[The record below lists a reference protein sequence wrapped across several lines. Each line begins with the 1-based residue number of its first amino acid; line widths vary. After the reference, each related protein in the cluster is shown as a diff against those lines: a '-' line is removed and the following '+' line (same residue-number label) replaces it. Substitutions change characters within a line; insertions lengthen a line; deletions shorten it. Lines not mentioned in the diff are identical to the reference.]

1 MIFKPPVTNFDD
13 FYENAK
19 FMLTWRVAVTFSIFL
34 PILGTAMYFLED
46 GTTYSTFFAVFV
58 CAIVL
63 LSIYIT
69 KHYKIAAF
77 MFAIIGT
84 ILCLVTLIMFPKHY
98 HFVDTMW
105 VFIIVLY
112 TFFSLGKVWGTAVL
126 FTNTLGIIYY
136 LMFVLKQNLEV
147 MEPLRNEHYIILSV
161 NFAISAVL
169 NGYLIRQFIIT
180 TKYAENTYVNLN
192 KALKANNDEK
202 TILLKEIHHRVKNNL
217 QVITS
222 LLRLQ
227 SREITD
233 EKSKEI
239 YKESINRV
247 VAMALIHE
255 KMYQTKDL
263 AHINLE
269 NYVIELSEDL
279 KRSYSIN
286 QPLNIEINSEIEKVT
301 TKSLVPLALIFNEL
315 ISNSLKHAFIDIENA
330 NIKIDITLANNTI
343 KIDYSDNGK
352 WRTQQKSTSFGIELI
367 EALTEQLSGTYTF
380 TNKYGVNYIFNFPN
394 NL

>member
-1 MIFKPPVTNFDD
+1 MFIKPPVTHFDD

-19 FMLTWRVAVTFSIFL
+19 FMLTWRVAVIFSIFL
-34 PILGTAMYFLED
+34 PVLGFAMYFLGDE
-46 GTTYSTFFAVFV
+46 TAYSTFFSVFV
-58 CAIVL
+58 CGIIL
-63 LSIYIT
+63 FSIYIT

-136 LMFVLKQNLEV
+136 LMFVLKHNLEV

-233 EKSKEI
+233 EKSQEI

-269 NYVIELSEDL
+269 NYILDLSEDL
-279 KRSYSIN
+279 KRSYSVN
-286 QPLNIEINSEIEKVT
+286 QPLKIEINSQIEKVT

-330 NIKIDITLANNTI
+330 KIKIAVTLTNGTI
-343 KIDYSDNGK
+343 KIDYLDNGK
-352 WRTQQKSTSFGIELI
+352 WRIQQKTTSFGIELI

-380 TNKYGVNYIFNFPN
+380 SNKSGTNYIFNFPN